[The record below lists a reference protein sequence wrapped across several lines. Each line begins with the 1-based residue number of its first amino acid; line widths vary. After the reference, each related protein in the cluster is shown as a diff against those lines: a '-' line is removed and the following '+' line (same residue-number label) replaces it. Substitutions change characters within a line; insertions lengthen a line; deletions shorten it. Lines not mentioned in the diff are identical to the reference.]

1 MAKSNFSSLAL
12 ISELVT
18 QEDLDRAEAAVRAV
32 AQSQGGTITAVS
44 DEDLAGKLVELGI
57 ITAYQ
62 SQQLRENGRTKF
74 DLGPYIIVD
83 FIGQGGMGQ
92 VYKAVHKVIGR
103 ECAVK
108 LLPPHKTTKEAIA
121 NFIRES
127 RLQAK
132 LDHPN
137 LVRVYDFG
145 RDRKSHFL
153 VMEYLP
159 GQDLR
164 RLIRSQA
171 TPLTIQQAASVIM
184 QAALGLDYAHQS
196 GLIHR
201 DVKPGNILVTPS
213 GVAKISDLGLA
224 AFVEEREDPR
234 LGKIVGTPDYL
245 SPEQIRNPHDV
256 TKLTDIYSLGCTL
269 YYAVT
274 GKVPYPGGT
283 AASKIR
289 RILEDTP
296 WHPRKHTPDINDEF
310 VEVIADMM
318 EKDPA
323 RRIQSAAEVAS
334 RLGPW
339 ASDVSPIPSRQL
351 TDSPWTA
358 PPLPTGNS
366 GPQDSGGYT
375 ADGDDIE
382 SSRQESA
389 SHGSQGTSWVASA
402 LQETKSDR
410 SGARLPIPP
419 PLPISDATSND
430 SHDYLVM
437 VLALAI
443 PFALTLGILF
453 GMYLRGWMG

>member
-1 MAKSNFSSLAL
+1 
-12 ISELVT
+12 
-18 QEDLDRAEAAVRAV
+18 LDRAEAAIRA
-32 AQSQGGTITAVS
+32 AAPSDTATVVS
-44 DEDLAGKLVELGI
+44 DEDLANKLVELGI
-57 ITAYQ
+57 ITSYQ
-62 SQQLRENGRTKF
+62 AQQMRNHGRTKF
-74 DLGPYIIVD
+74 NLGLYIIVD
-83 FIGQGGMGQ
+83 MIGQGGMGH
-92 VYKAVHKVIGR
+92 VFKAVHKMIGR

-108 LLPPHKTTKEAIA
+108 VLPPHKTTDEAIA

-145 RDRKSHFL
+145 RDRNSHYL
-153 VMEYLP
+153 VMEYVP

-164 RLIRSQA
+164 RLIRSQS
-171 TPLTIQQAASVIM
+171 PLTIQQAASVIM

-213 GVAKISDLGLA
+213 GVAKVSDLGLA

-274 GKVPYPGGT
+274 GKVPFPGGT

-289 RILEDTP
+289 RILDDTP
-296 WHPRKHTPDINDEF
+296 WHPRKHTPEISDEF

-323 RRIQSAAEVAS
+323 RRIQSCAEVAS

-339 ASDVSPIPSRQL
+339 ASDISPIPSRQL
-351 TDSPWTA
+351 ARSPWTA

-366 GPQDSGGYT
+366 GTQEDSGGYSNEDSET
-375 ADGDDIE
+375 
-382 SSRQESA
+382 SRQESA
-389 SHGSQGTSWVASA
+389 SQGSQGTSWVSTA
-402 LQETKSDR
+402 LQETQADR
-410 SGARLPIPP
+410 SDERVPMPP
-419 PLPISDATSND
+419 PLPISDTTTASE
-430 SHDYLVM
+430 SRDYLVT
-437 VLALAI
+437 VLALSI
-443 PFALTLGILF
+443 PLALTLGILL
-453 GMYLRGWMG
+453 GMVLRGWIG